1 MEWAVYRTIPFD
13 VYVLKQLWI
22 LHDFLGNCCNL
33 DWLMTV
39 VFFFFFSARGFTR
52 DAKVRWSALTEEWCW
67 SCCDSWRK
75 RYDAHTSVTGPGLH
89 VSIIYQN
96 LDVRMLYCRVSV
108 RLLLRSSRS
117 IHFGDVS
124 EANRR
129 ETASLRPLD
138 HVTRNALAAWQGALL
153 VILSLGRRLGR
164 CFVNVNCGTV
174 LGTLSLIHWLWQSC
188 GGIWVKIGSPKQSH
202 SAIGYNIHPILKF
215 LSLQVG
221 G

>member
-22 LHDFLGNCCNL
+22 LHDFLGNFCNL

-52 DAKVRWSALTEEWCW
+52 DAKVRWSALTKEWCW

-96 LDVRMLYCRVSV
+96 RDVRMLYCRVSV
-108 RLLLRSSRS
+108 RLLLGLLGQFTLVTYPRRTGGKRP
-117 IHFGDVS
+117 HFVPWTTWP
-124 EANRR
+124 
-129 ETASLRPLD
+129 ET
-138 HVTRNALAAWQGALL
+138 
-153 VILSLGRRLGR
+153 
-164 CFVNVNCGTV
+164 
-174 LGTLSLIHWLWQSC
+174 HWPRGKVPYWSF
-188 GGIWVKIGSPKQSH
+188 WVW
-202 SAIGYNIHPILKF
+202 AED
-215 LSLQVG
+215 
-221 G
+221 